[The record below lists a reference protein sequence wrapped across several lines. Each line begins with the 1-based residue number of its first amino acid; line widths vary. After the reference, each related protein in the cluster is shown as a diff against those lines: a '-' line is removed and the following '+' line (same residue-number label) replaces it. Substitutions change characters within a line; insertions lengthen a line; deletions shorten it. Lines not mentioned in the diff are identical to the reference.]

1 MPGQVVT
8 VSLDNFVKRGLFEK
22 GNIEVVSAKWDTF
35 DYQGKAQPS
44 TCLTLG
50 LRRLEDPPDAEPFI
64 QHWGVGGGT
73 SRFVPNPADNG
84 NTLVAVGDDTALS
97 EGSNLH
103 YLLNSMDVCG
113 APKTILSSAAGAAGI
128 VGLQGEMESRAIK
141 RTGMKNQD
149 GTDKESNNVLIFNS
163 ITKLPGGVKV
173 AGAKQTT
180 TATAQPQTQS
190 ASNGGTATTAGGSDE
205 YLSIMGGKILA
216 ILGESGPLAFAQV
229 QAKLLNG
236 GLSEIPTS
244 SRAKLVIDNIRNT
257 AFLNQYG
264 VELAGTTLK
273 LMGT

>member
-1 MPGQVVT
+1 M
-8 VSLDNFVKRGLFEK
+8 
-22 GNIEVVSAKWDTF
+22 
-35 DYQGKAQPS
+35 
-44 TCLTLG
+44 
-50 LRRLEDPPDAEPFI
+50 
-64 QHWGVGGGT
+64 
-73 SRFVPNPADNG
+73 
-84 NTLVAVGDDTALS
+84 
-97 EGSNLH
+97 
-103 YLLNSMDVCG
+103 
-113 APKTILSSAAGAAGI
+113 
-128 VGLQGEMESRAIK
+128 
-141 RTGMKNQD
+141 
-149 GTDKESNNVLIFNS
+149 IFNS